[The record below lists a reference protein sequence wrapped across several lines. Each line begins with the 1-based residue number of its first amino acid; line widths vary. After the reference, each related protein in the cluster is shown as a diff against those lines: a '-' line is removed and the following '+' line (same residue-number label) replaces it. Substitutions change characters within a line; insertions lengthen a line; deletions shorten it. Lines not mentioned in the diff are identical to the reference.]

1 MRSKTKTRIAAI
13 AVCLPLTLSPLMLTG
28 CFGGG
33 GGEESNSN
41 VIQVSQ
47 TSYEIQRNAVND
59 MVNRGL
65 KFTITDMQRRPMSV
79 FSGSSISKSQAME
92 GTSATEVSA
101 AATTDIVVQ
110 VDVSFTWNVNTYAT
124 ALANN
129 GTTMNKAPSTLTD
142 LFQPGKLMYIQG
154 EDADGNLYQ
163 SADIIE
169 PEEQK
174 DVNQLAINSQWDYS
188 VMSSPLPET
197 SVTKTGSFLLRV
209 PSTAKN
215 LKLIFVTPTSGQD
228 VTQPD
233 TVGAGNVAV
242 YELPLT

>member
-1 MRSKTKTRIAAI
+1 
-13 AVCLPLTLSPLMLTG
+13 
-28 CFGGG
+28 
-33 GGEESNSN
+33 
-41 VIQVSQ
+41 
-47 TSYEIQRNAVND
+47 
-59 MVNRGL
+59 
-65 KFTITDMQRRPMSV
+65 
-79 FSGSSISKSQAME
+79 ME

-188 VMSSPLPET
+188 VMYSPLPET